1 MRLRT
6 WRPGVSFRKKL
17 PEVYE
22 FISGIGIFIEEP
34 DVPRKRRD
42 AEDADLHLLAVVI
55 VGERQRTHRGGIDR
69 HGDAARR
76 RVVPGSGR
84 QPHDGAPPGFGDQR
98 RDILAAE
105 EIESPDGIVQDIA
118 ARGVHLRHGHLAAA
132 VVDFVADH
140 AVGENLGVG
149 QREVVAPPLDDIA
162 ATAFVIA
169 RRDFEIHTV
178 TGHRAEPRGEFFEY
192 LRGAPGC
199 PALRHSAAQHHHE
212 K

>member
-84 QPHDGAPPGFGDQR
+84 QPHDGAPPASETNAGIYSLPRKSKARTGLFR
-98 RDILAAE
+98 ILRLAA
-105 EIESPDGIVQDIA
+105 STSV
-118 ARGVHLRHGHLAAA
+118 
-132 VVDFVADH
+132 
-140 AVGENLGVG
+140 
-149 QREVVAPPLDDIA
+149 
-162 ATAFVIA
+162 
-169 RRDFEIHTV
+169 TV
-178 TGHRAEPRGEFFEY
+178 TSRRR
-192 LRGAPGC
+192 L
-199 PALRHSAAQHHHE
+199 SIS
-212 K
+212 